1 MFSSLAT
8 KKLFWVIPVKAVMAS
23 FFSVRLTGKQEK
35 VLMGS
40 LLPVHSDTG
49 KFKHKILR
57 FFWSRL
63 EE

>member
-1 MFSSLAT
+1 
-8 KKLFWVIPVKAVMAS
+8 MAS

-40 LLPVHSDTG
+40 LFPIHSDTG
-49 KFKHKILR
+49 KFSHKILR
-57 FFWSRL
+57 FFWSKL